1 MSGTVIGMD
10 GCGRIPGG
18 WDVPSGSI
26 DSNLYRLTR
35 LHARISEKVRMGI
48 PDLRRFLWD
57 RKPPQHISDLTPAA
71 ALTLTYMMDL
81 GPDDLSEQDNEMID
95 WFLRDLDLGVEAT
108 QLIVPQL
115 RWLFDDDRLA
125 AQVKAER
132 RTRALELLMNVA

>member
-18 WDVPSGSI
+18 WDVPAGSI
-26 DSNLYRLTR
+26 DASLYRLTR
-35 LHARISEKVRMGI
+35 LHARISEQIRMGV
-48 PDLRRFLWD
+48 PDLKRFLWD
-57 RKPPQHISDLTPAA
+57 RRPPQSISELTPAA
-71 ALTLTYMMDL
+71 ALTLVYMMDL
-81 GPDDLSEQDNEMID
+81 GPNDLSESDNEVID

-115 RWLFDDDRLA
+115 RWLFDADHLA

-132 RTRALELLMNVA
+132 RTRALELLTNVA